1 MTPQEQKNRLNDIM
15 FHAQRCELYDDEHR
29 LYAKMGLGITI
40 YFYGGGS
47 ESGQRKVL
55 DVFKRYQ
62 EEYDRYL
69 NGLFG
74 SEQGKRFV
82 KFNSGQFI
90 KTIGE
95 LSSYA
100 KKNKGIFLFIS
111 SERKGDYA
119 SDYSCET
126 LTTSPTGES
135 VYNLLSY
142 LRLVFPIGWLKDE
155 TKRAEFEEWV
165 DYLCAKFDVLHGY
178 AGLECILPY
187 GYHEWEPH
195 EYQVATHYYNVMP
208 NCTAFMGDSDYPDT
222 IKSIAWYTILG
233 KSLFMR
239 IEPQVWARLAAQYPE
254 ITVKTQANGVSV
266 IKIDEL
272 PDVGDASE
280 QLPLNYQA
288 LNEALRPVIKAV
300 PNRLHHLYDAPHFDA
315 VRTYYWTHRWDNPN
329 MKDGVLNPE
338 GKAVKTAPILV
349 ENGETVRVPYS
360 GVWQPFNHN
369 GEAIHLERGKPFP
382 DVSKPEDLLA
392 QTLWRLISR
401 DDGGTL
407 EVVPSFR

>member
-1 MTPQEQKNRLNDIM
+1 MAPQEQKNRLNDIM

-40 YFYGGGS
+40 YFYGGGN

-55 DVFKRYQ
+55 EVFKRYQ
-62 EEYDRYL
+62 AQYSKYL
-69 NGLFG
+69 NGLFF
-74 SEQGKRFV
+74 EKHQRFV
-82 KFNSGQFI
+82 KFSAAKFEKSMEKSQ
-90 KTIGE
+90 KTAQRDE
-95 LSSYA
+95 RLEA
-100 KKNKGIFLFIS
+100 HIS
-111 SERKGDYA
+111 SERKSDYA
-119 SDYSCET
+119 PDYHCST
-126 LTTSPTGES
+126 LTTSPTGELQ
-135 VYNLLSY
+135 YNLLSY
-142 LRLVFPIGWLKDE
+142 LSLAFPIGWLKDE
-155 TKRAEFEEWV
+155 TRRAEFEEWV
-165 DYLCAKFDVLHGY
+165 DYLCAQFDVLHGY

-187 GYHEWEPH
+187 GCEEWEPH

-208 NCTAFMGDSDYPDT
+208 NCNAFMGDSDYPDA

-233 KSLFMR
+233 KSLSMR
-239 IEPQVWARLAAQYPE
+239 IEPQVWARLAEQYPE

-266 IKIDEL
+266 IKTDEL

-280 QLPLNYQA
+280 PLPLNYQA

-315 VRTYYWTHRWDNPN
+315 VKTYYWTHRWDNPN

-360 GVWQPFNHN
+360 GVWQPFNHD
-369 GEAIHLERGKPFP
+369 GEAIHLEKGKPFP
-382 DVSKPEDLLA
+382 DVPKPEDLLA

>member
-1 MTPQEQKNRLNDIM
+1 MTPQEQRNRLNDIM

-47 ESGQRKVL
+47 ENGQRKVL
-55 DVFKRYQ
+55 DVFRKYQ
-62 EEYDRYL
+62 ERYGEYLKGMFGGGGGSKFIQYTPQRFIEHISKLRGFAEKDKRISFSMGSDRW
-69 NGLFG
+69 
-74 SEQGKRFV
+74 
-82 KFNSGQFI
+82 
-90 KTIGE
+90 
-95 LSSYA
+95 
-100 KKNKGIFLFIS
+100 
-111 SERKGDYA
+111 GDYA
-119 SDYSCET
+119 DDYSCET

-155 TKRAEFEEWV
+155 TRRAEFEEWV
-165 DYLCAKFDVLHGY
+165 DYLCAQFDVLHGY

-187 GYHEWEPH
+187 DPDEWEPH

-208 NCTAFMGDSDYPDT
+208 NCNAYAGLRDYKDAA
-222 IKSIAWYTILG
+222 KSIAWYTILG
-233 KSLFMR
+233 KSLSMR
-239 IEPQVWARLAAQYPE
+239 IEPQVWARLAEQYPE

-272 PDVGDASE
+272 PDVGDAGE
-280 QLPLNYQA
+280 PLPLNYQA

-300 PNRLHHLYDAPHFDA
+300 PNRLHHLYAAPHFDA
-315 VRTYYWTHRWDNPN
+315 VKTYYWTHRWDNPN
-329 MKDGVLNPE
+329 MKDGILDPE
-338 GKAVKTAPILV
+338 GKTVKTAPILV

-360 GVWQPFNHN
+360 GVWQPFNHD
-369 GEAIHLERGKPFP
+369 GEAVHLEKGKPFP
-382 DVSKPEDLLA
+382 DVPKPEDLLA
-392 QTLWRLISR
+392 QTLWRLIGR

>member
-55 DVFKRYQ
+55 DVFRKYQ
-62 EEYDRYL
+62 EKYNKYL
-69 NGLFG
+69 NGLF
-74 SEQGKRFV
+74 SSLQNKRFV
-82 KFNSGQFI
+82 KFTEKQFAT
-90 KTIGE
+90 TIDK
-95 LSSYA
+95 LSVYA
-100 KKNKGIFLFIS
+100 EKNKGLFLFIGT
-111 SERKGDYA
+111 ERWGDYA
-119 SDYSCET
+119 NDYLCTSV
-126 LTTSPTGES
+126 TTSPTGEND
-135 VYNLLSY
+135 YNLLSY

-155 TKRAEFEEWV
+155 TKRSEFEEWV
-165 DYLCAKFDVLHGY
+165 DYLCAQFDVLHGY

-187 GYHEWEPH
+187 GYHEWELH

-208 NCTAFMGDSDYPDT
+208 NCNAFMGDSDYPDA

-254 ITVKTQANGVSV
+254 ITVKTQANGVSA

-272 PDVGDASE
+272 PDVGDAGE
-280 QLPLNYQA
+280 PLPLNYQA

-315 VRTYYWTHRWDNPN
+315 VKTYYWTHRWGNPN
-329 MKDGVLNPE
+329 MKDGILDPE
-338 GKAVKTAPILV
+338 GKIVKTAPILV

-360 GVWQPFNHN
+360 GV
-369 GEAIHLERGKPFP
+369 
-382 DVSKPEDLLA
+382 
-392 QTLWRLISR
+392 
-401 DDGGTL
+401 
-407 EVVPSFR
+407 